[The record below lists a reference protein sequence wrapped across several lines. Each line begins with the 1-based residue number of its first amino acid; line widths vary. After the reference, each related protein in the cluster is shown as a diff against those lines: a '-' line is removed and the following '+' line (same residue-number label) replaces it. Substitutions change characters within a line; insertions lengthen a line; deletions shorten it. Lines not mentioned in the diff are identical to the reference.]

1 MIDNCSSAVESYSLD
16 IMSNTT
22 KSSGMRSVIVAFYN
36 VFPPTSGAAAV
47 SFNTAKYMT
56 GERFLFHLDRLP
68 SEFELEKGFR
78 VMAFPCR
85 TENHLTKV
93 FDLLQAMPRMAHTI
107 SRLKPDVI
115 ILEGASWAVYY
126 WLLFRLLNILRI
138 KTRVVYHAH
147 NVEYL
152 LRLQRN
158 SRPVAW
164 LTRYAERAL
173 LRRCFLSTA
182 VSVVDAGHFERLYKS
197 RPSILPNGVDLDKF
211 NRVTPSEIRAIRA
224 KYDLPRQ
231 TVLFMG
237 LTAFP
242 PNQEAIR
249 FLAQDVFH
257 RVVQN
262 RPKAKLAIIGGE
274 VDMRR
279 DWLINP
285 GSIPYDEVP
294 AFIKACDLCVA
305 PIFSGSGTRLKIL
318 EYMAA
323 RKPVVATAKGA
334 EGLNVEDGKNILLAE
349 GAVAFSNKLMTLL
362 QDTQLRTRL
371 GEEGFLVAKA
381 FYSWPSILHKLCQ
394 KLSPAAGKNR
404 SQRVG

>member
-1 MIDNCSSAVESYSLD
+1 MSS
-16 IMSNTT
+16 TT

-36 VFPPTSGAAAV
+36 VYPPTSGAAAV
-47 SFNTAKYMT
+47 SFSTAKFMT
-56 GERFLFHLDRLP
+56 GKRFLFHLDLLP
-68 SEFELEKGFR
+68 SESELENEFWLA
-78 VMAFPCR
+78 AFPCR
-85 TENHLTKV
+85 TEHHLIKIL
-93 FDLLQAMPRMAHTI
+93 DLLQAMPRMARAI
-107 SRLKPDVI
+107 RRLKPDVL

-126 WLLFRLLNILRI
+126 WLFFHLLKFLRV
-138 KTRVVYHAH
+138 KTPVVYHAH

-164 LTRYAERAL
+164 LTRGAECAL

-182 VSVVDAGHFERLYKS
+182 VSDADAGHFERLYKI

-211 NRVTPSEIRAIRA
+211 NRVTTSEIRAVRA
-224 KYDLPRQ
+224 KYGLPRQ

-249 FLAQDVFH
+249 FLVQDVFP
-257 RVVQN
+257 RVVQD

-285 GSIPYDEVP
+285 GSIPFDEVP

-334 EGLNVEDGKNILLAE
+334 EGLKVEDGKSILLAE
-349 GAVAFSNKLMTLL
+349 GAVAFSKKLLILL

-371 GEEGFLVAKA
+371 GKKGFLAAKA
-381 FYSWPSILHKLCQ
+381 FYSWPSILQQFCQ
-394 KLSPAAGKNR
+394 KLSPAAGENQD
-404 SQRVG
+404 QRVA

>member
-1 MIDNCSSAVESYSLD
+1 MSSA
-16 IMSNTT
+16 T
-22 KSSGMRSVIVAFYN
+22 KSSGIRSVIAAFYN
-36 VFPPTSGAAAV
+36 VYPPTSGAAAV
-47 SFNTAKYMT
+47 SFNTAMFLA
-56 GERFLFHLDRLP
+56 GQRFLFHLDRHP
-68 SEFELEKGFR
+68 SESELEKGFR

-85 TENHLTKV
+85 TDTHLTKV
-93 FDLLQAMPRMAHTI
+93 LDLLQAMPRMAHAI
-107 SRLKPDVI
+107 RRFKPDVL

-126 WLLFRLLNILRI
+126 WLFFRLLKFLGV

-152 LRLQRN
+152 LRRQRN
-158 SRPVAW
+158 NGLVAW
-164 LTRYAERAL
+164 MTHGAERAL

-182 VSVVDAGHFERLYKS
+182 VSNVDAGHFEQLYKV
-197 RPSILPNGVDLDKF
+197 RPIILPNGVDLDKF
-211 NRVTPSEIRAIRA
+211 DRVTPSEIRAVRA
-224 KYDLPRQ
+224 KYGLPRQ
-231 TVLFMG
+231 AVLFMG

-249 FLAQDVFH
+249 FLVQDVFP
-257 RVVQN
+257 RVVQD

-279 DWLINP
+279 KWLINP

-349 GAVAFSNKLMTLL
+349 DAVAFSNKLMILL

-371 GEEGFLVAKA
+371 GEKGFLVVKA
-381 FYSWPSILHKLCQ
+381 FYSWPSILQQFCQ
-394 KLSPAAGKNR
+394 KLSPAAVKNQGR
-404 SQRVG
+404 KSG